1 MIGSHIG
8 RIGTATLVA
17 LSITLGACGGDA
29 ADTDTTAMMDTTTAM
44 GAGAGMTAG
53 APAWTNEQIMSQVSA
68 ANGIEIATSEL
79 AREKATAE
87 PVRAFA
93 VDMVNEHQRLQGEAD
108 QLATTLNVV
117 PQPPVPDTLT
127 ERLNTVRTQLQNE
140 AAGAGFD
147 RMYMEMQ
154 VQAHESTLNMLNAA
168 ATATQTAE
176 VRTLL
181 QNAIPVVQQ
190 HLDRARTILAAL

>member
-1 MIGSHIG
+1 MNGWHMG
-8 RIGTATLVA
+8 RVGTAAIVA
-17 LSITLGACGGDA
+17 LSFTLGACGGDEV
-29 ADTDTTAMMDTTTAM
+29 DTDTPLVDPTVADVGM
-44 GAGAGMTAG
+44 AGAGV
-53 APAWTNEQIMSQVSA
+53 PSWTNEEIMTQVSA
-68 ANGIEIATSEL
+68 ANGLEIATSEI

-127 ERLNTVRTQLQNE
+127 ARLNEVRTRLQTE
-140 AAGAGFD
+140 TAGANFD
-147 RMYMEMQ
+147 RTYMEMQ
-154 VQAHESTLNMLNAA
+154 VQAHESTLNMLNSAVA
-168 ATATQTAE
+168 ATQVAE